1 MGINIGYTI
10 LYMLLLAVL
19 PIRAGAVVLEVRA
32 GEIASGEIKLATDV
46 KELSLLGSV
55 NAHDLSFISSV
66 CRSLRA
72 LDLSGV
78 RIEACKGDGYVVAD
92 ISEFPADVL
101 PPYSLSGLSALSIEL
116 PAFIRKIGDGALL
129 ASSVEE
135 IAIPS
140 GVDSIGEGAF
150 ASCRSLRRG
159 HVPSDV
165 CHIGRYVFKDCQALE
180 DVVYEAREV
189 PVEAFSGCCSL
200 RNVTLGKELER
211 ICGGA
216 FAYTGIVSL
225 DLSGCEHL
233 DIIGDYAF
241 LGCAQLEKLSLPS
254 GISNLGEGFLFGCA
268 ALRDIALPCG
278 IDELPAFAFTGAMC
292 IGDISGILHEGISL
306 VGAFSLSGMSG
317 VRQVKLPSEL
327 KYIGDC
333 AFEGWTGLRSVDAV
347 GLGRVPSLGK
357 QVWSGV
363 EQSDIVLTVDS
374 DVRDEFCNA
383 AQWMDFDIRN
393 IGESMIVDALWP
405 EDAIY
410 SFDASLVLGC
420 LDVSADSRFS
430 ALRLHDIDG
439 RCLLS
444 HEFDGLTEFSVP
456 VSLIPG
462 KVYVLTVLFSD
473 GKVGSAKLIG
483 L

>member
-1 MGINIGYTI
+1 
-10 LYMLLLAVL
+10 
-19 PIRAGAVVLEVRA
+19 
-32 GEIASGEIKLATDV
+32 
-46 KELSLLGSV
+46 
-55 NAHDLSFISSV
+55 
-66 CRSLRA
+66 
-72 LDLSGV
+72 
-78 RIEACKGDGYVVAD
+78 
-92 ISEFPADVL
+92 
-101 PPYSLSGLSALSIEL
+101 
-116 PAFIRKIGDGALL
+116 
-129 ASSVEE
+129 
-135 IAIPS
+135 
-140 GVDSIGEGAF
+140 
-150 ASCRSLRRG
+150 
-159 HVPSDV
+159 
-165 CHIGRYVFKDCQALE
+165 
-180 DVVYEAREV
+180 
-189 PVEAFSGCCSL
+189 
-200 RNVTLGKELER
+200 
-211 ICGGA
+211 
-216 FAYTGIVSL
+216 
-225 DLSGCEHL
+225 
-233 DIIGDYAF
+233 
-241 LGCAQLEKLSLPS
+241 
-254 GISNLGEGFLFGCA
+254 
-268 ALRDIALPCG
+268 
-278 IDELPAFAFTGAMC
+278 
-292 IGDISGILHEGISL
+292 
-306 VGAFSLSGMSG
+306 MSG
-317 VRQVKLPSEL
+317 VGQVKLPSEL

-374 DVRDEFCNA
+374 DVRDEFCNGA
-383 AQWMDFDIRN
+383 KWMDFDIRN